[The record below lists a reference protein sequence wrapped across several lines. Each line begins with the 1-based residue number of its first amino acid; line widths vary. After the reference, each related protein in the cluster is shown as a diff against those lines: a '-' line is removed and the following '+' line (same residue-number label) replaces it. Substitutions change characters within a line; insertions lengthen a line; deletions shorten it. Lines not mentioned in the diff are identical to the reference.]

1 MNQLIDTD
9 KMTNRPRLPLQPRN
23 PNVYGSS
30 GSLKSA
36 EHAPGNSESSND
48 INKARIDYSSS
59 RTITSI
65 GFPVE
70 LGNEKESSL
79 VTYTGT
85 HGAPQPSLKRT
96 MSGNSGGSRS
106 GSNSSDIPSSMNEI
120 KNSAPSYR
128 MTCSTQHESDQDLII
143 EEKRKRVNGEG
154 YSIHQYLRGR
164 LLGKGGFA
172 KVYMCTAL
180 DTNKQ
185 YAVKVVPKANLVK
198 SRARQ
203 KVSCRCTQI
212 KNIVHLLTILSPF
225 PRIAPNGDQ
234 NPSNSEA
241 PPYL

>member
-1 MNQLIDTD
+1 MIVLINEVIVSN
-9 KMTNRPRLPLQPRN
+9 KMINRPRLPLQTRN
-23 PNVYGSS
+23 PNTYGSLIS
-30 GSLKSA
+30 SEQTPQSA
-36 EHAPGNSESSND
+36 ESSND

-59 RTITSI
+59 RTLTSV

-85 HGAPQPSLKRT
+85 NGAPQPLIKPSI
-96 MSGNSGGSRS
+96 SGNSGGSRS
-106 GSNSSDIPSSMNEI
+106 GSSPSEIPPSINDNNNCVTSHRLASLKLTSS
-120 KNSAPSYR
+120 
-128 MTCSTQHESDQDLII
+128 QHESDQDVII

-154 YSIHQYLRGR
+154 FTIHQYLRGR

-203 KVSCRCTQI
+203 KVS
-212 KNIVHLLTILSPF
+212 
-225 PRIAPNGDQ
+225 
-234 NPSNSEA
+234 
-241 PPYL
+241 

>member
-1 MNQLIDTD
+1 M
-9 KMTNRPRLPLQPRN
+9 
-23 PNVYGSS
+23 YGSS
-30 GSLKSA
+30 GSLTSA
-36 EHAPGNSESSND
+36 DQAPLSIESSND

-59 RTITSI
+59 RTINSV

-85 HGAPQPSLKRT
+85 YGAPQPSLKQT

-106 GSNSSDIPSSMNEI
+106 GSNSSDIPPSTGEI
-120 KNSAPSYR
+120 KNCVLSHR
-128 MTCSTQHESDQDLII
+128 MISTSSSTQHESDQDLII

-203 KVSCRCTQI
+203 KVS
-212 KNIVHLLTILSPF
+212 
-225 PRIAPNGDQ
+225 
-234 NPSNSEA
+234 
-241 PPYL
+241 